1 MLRGDDLARIPLFAD
16 LDATQLDELAGWFEV
31 KEASTGTK
39 LTGEGAPGYSFF
51 VIADGTVA
59 VTSGDEPLAELG
71 PGDFFGERAIVG
83 DGRRTA
89 TVTAS
94 SPAQVYVMFGTEFRQ
109 LQQNYPDVAAR
120 IEAGR

>member
-31 KEASTGTK
+31 KKASTGTK

-51 VIADGTVA
+51 VIADGTAA